1 MNESTPRPFQPLVV
15 LQIARSHGMMA
26 LEAMDV
32 DAVTLGPF
40 LKEARLERG
49 MTQEQLAQRLH
60 VSSAAVSKWERGK
73 SLPDIAKVEELAD
86 ALDLSVLE
94 LMRCQRQEQP
104 LPKQELAE
112 VYAQTLQTARHQSRR
127 RMLKVGIAAVL
138 TACLLLA
145 AHYVPLDHLFR
156 VWKMNYHTTGEA
168 AALFTVGSREDRR
181 TAQPIMDL
189 AEEAFSSIGLTKTQ
203 ARSAYGK
210 LSQYTYCTDVY
221 KDVVAER
228 HTLELLSA
236 HFTSDQGLIWVYY
249 TQEGLDESGEV
260 ITGSFRVESL
270 WKAARGK
277 SGQWKIYDIKE
288 HP

>member
-1 MNESTPRPFQPLVV
+1 
-15 LQIARSHGMMA
+15 
-26 LEAMDV
+26 MD
-32 DAVTLGPF
+32 TKTFGPF
-40 LKEARLERG
+40 LKEARSRCGL
-49 MTQEQLAQRLH
+49 TQTQLAERLH
-60 VSSAAVSKWERGK
+60 VSAAAVSKWERGK
-73 SLPDIAKVEELAD
+73 SLPDIAKVEELAN

-112 VYAQTLQTARHQSRR
+112 VYAQTLQTARKQSRR
-127 RMLKVGIAAVL
+127 RMLKAGIAAAL
-138 TACLLLA
+138 TACLLLT

-168 AALFTVGSREDRR
+168 AALFTIGSREDRR

-189 AEEAFSSIGLTKTQ
+189 AEDAFSSIGLTKTQ
-203 ARSAYGK
+203 ANSAYGK
-210 LSQYTYCTDVY
+210 LSEYTYCTDVY
-221 KDVVAER
+221 EDVVSER

-236 HFTSDQGLIWVYY
+236 HFTSNRGLIWVYY
-249 TQEGLDESGEV
+249 TREGLDESGEV
-260 ITGSFRVESL
+260 ITGSARVESL
-270 WKAARGK
+270 WKAALGK